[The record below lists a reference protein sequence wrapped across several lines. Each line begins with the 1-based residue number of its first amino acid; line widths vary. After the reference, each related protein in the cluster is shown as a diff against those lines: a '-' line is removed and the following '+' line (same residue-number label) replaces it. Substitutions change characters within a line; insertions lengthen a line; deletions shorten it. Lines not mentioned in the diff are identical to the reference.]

1 MVRRRNGKFFYY
13 YLLKNPF
20 FLLWNEWFKKYTVCI
35 SFESIFIIP
44 SFHFVFC
51 IAERVQFHWI
61 TDANDWLACTF
72 SFLNFSLAF
81 NSHDTPNDP
90 EPSSSTTHQG
100 SDIDHVLEGFTP
112 TNLVNMWTQLYF
124 ILKKD
129 QYWGFLFY
137 YLFYLFI
144 LFIYFIYLFYLFI
157 FNEVHVRVPLSLE
170 LTELE

>member
-1 MVRRRNGKFFYY
+1 
-13 YLLKNPF
+13 
-20 FLLWNEWFKKYTVCI
+20 VCI
-35 SFESIFIIP
+35 SFESTFIIP

-112 TNLVNMWTQLYF
+112 TNLLNMQHNF
-124 ILKKD
+124 IL
-129 QYWGFLFY
+129 FY
-137 YLFYLFI
+137 FKERPVLKIFILLFI
-144 LFIYFIYLFYLFI
+144 LFIYFEWSPCKGASQSWADGIGIDGWWRAIY
-157 FNEVHVRVPLSLE
+157 
-170 LTELE
+170 